1 MVDLCYIF
9 YLMIC
14 EKCTC
19 DVFGSKKISVYY
31 VFIGGLPVMYVRE
44 EVTRYGALGISVGL
58 ERRDCLGMTGLGEEG
73 LLRDVWRGG
82 GGTA

>member
-1 MVDLCYIF
+1 
-9 YLMIC
+9 
-14 EKCTC
+14 
-19 DVFGSKKISVYY
+19 
-31 VFIGGLPVMYVRE
+31 MYVRE